1 MSRCAMK
8 GDYNVGCG
16 GPFDSS
22 SLFLYLNFFF
32 NSESLLVDELVGGRH
47 AIVIGFDEA
56 DKVKIVKC
64 WNPTQVCLCLTGL
77 NLCYLIIVLLPLQEN
92 NDFNVS
98 NMRVFYNDRLTHLKV
113 LYN

>member
-22 SLFLYLNFFF
+22 SLFLYLNSFF
-32 NSESLLVDELVGGRH
+32 NSESLLVDELVGGSH

-64 WNPTQVCLCLTGL
+64 WNPSVS
-77 NLCYLIIVLLPLQEN
+77 LPDWIEFML
-92 NDFNVS
+92 FNYCS
-98 NMRVFYNDRLTHLKV
+98 SSPPREQRF
-113 LYN
+113 